1 MKAARHSA
9 LRSPAPAGLIV
20 SLAAPVTAQA
30 HSFGKLYN
38 LPVPF
43 WMYVY
48 GAAAALL
55 LSFLVVGFFVSSHA
69 EGRQAQ
75 THELPRILALLRRL
89 RLLPALKFLSVF
101 SLLLCVLTGFFGN
114 ADPYRNFSMT
124 FFWVIFVLGF
134 SYLCAFTGDLYA
146 VINPWQVITDSLG
159 RISRRYTQ
167 GRWKYPAALAYWP
180 ALALYMGFIWI
191 ELFMFNRPVTVAKML
206 SAYTALNLAGVWAFG
221 STAWFRYCEFFS
233 VFLRL
238 IARMAPLDFRP
249 ASEGQR
255 ATLKLR
261 APFIGL
267 VQTRSESFSLL
278 LFVLFMLSST
288 AFDGLHATVIWFKMF
303 WADTYNVLTP
313 LLGNKPIYF
322 YAKLLPWYMALQT
335 FCLLISPFLYLA
347 VYVLFVAMAKW
358 ITRSHYSVRELS
370 LRFAFSL
377 LPIALVYNI
386 THYFTL
392 ILTQGVKIISL
403 LSDPFGFGW
412 NLLGTADLY
421 RAPIL
426 PSMGLVWHTQ
436 VGLIIFGHIVS
447 VYLAHLEA
455 LQIFPTRIKAALSQ
469 LPMLVLMVLFTTI
482 GLWVLAQPLNGRG

>member
-1 MKAARHSA
+1 MNLAKAKIPAAA
-9 LRSPAPAGLIV
+9 LLIATVPA
-20 SLAAPVTAQA
+20 LADA

-55 LSFLVVGFFVSSHA
+55 LSFLVVGFFVSAHSD
-69 EGRQAQ
+69 AQ
-75 THELPRILALLRRL
+75 SETTRELRGMLRFLQRIRI
-89 RLLPALKFLSVF
+89 LPALKILSVF
-101 SLLLCVLTGFFGN
+101 LLLLCVLTGFFGN
-114 ADPYRNFSMT
+114 LDPYRNFNMT

-134 SYLCAFTGDLYA
+134 SYLCAFIGDVYA
-146 VINPWQVITDSLG
+146 AINPWQVMADAIG
-159 RISRRYTQ
+159 RVFKSYTQ
-167 GRWKYPAALAYWP
+167 GRWKYPASLAYWP

-191 ELFMFNRPVTVAKML
+191 ELFMFNRPSTVAKML
-206 SAYTALNLAGVWAFG
+206 TAYTALNLLGVWAFG

-238 IARMAPLDFRP
+238 IAKMAPLDYVP
-249 ASEGQR
+249 ARDGHAAS
-255 ATLKLR
+255 LKLR
-261 APFIGL
+261 APFVGL
-267 VQTRSESFSLL
+267 VQTRAESFSLL

-303 WADTYNVLTP
+303 WADTYDVLTP

-322 YAKLLPWYMALQT
+322 YAKLLPWYTALQT
-335 FCLLISPFLYLA
+335 FCLLLSPFLYLA
-347 VYVLFVAMAKW
+347 AYILFVAMAKW
-358 ITRSHYSVRELS
+358 ITRSHLSVRELS

-403 LSDPFGFGW
+403 MSDPFGFGW

-455 LQIFPTRIKAALSQ
+455 LRIFPTRMKAALSQ
-469 LPMLVLMVLFTTI
+469 LPMLILMVLFTTI